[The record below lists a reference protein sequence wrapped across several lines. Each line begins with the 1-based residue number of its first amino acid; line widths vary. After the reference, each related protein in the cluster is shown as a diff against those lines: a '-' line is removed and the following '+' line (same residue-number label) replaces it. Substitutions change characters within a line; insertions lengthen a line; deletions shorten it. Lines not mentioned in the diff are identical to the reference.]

1 MHRYYIKKLGSQEMG
16 SPKMFPDGSTK
27 YARGRYIYI
36 SKDHDD
42 FFPHL
47 SELVL
52 NDKAFIKLSMPF
64 SAECIYATFGY
75 HNSKHIDGALGH
87 EYGMGRNEM
96 RIYLNNQL
104 DNEKQYFHPGEIVVF
119 DKVEDDGGYIY
130 MVSVYATHQPEYARL
145 EHYIDARKGFGL
157 VDERLPFINRRQV
170 SQTTA
175 EISGNVA
182 TAIIEGQAGVLSDNQ
197 RDDEIALGAGLFNS
211 NTFHDFVMQAYGYKC
226 AITNQAIFCN
236 NLLNLEAA
244 HIKPRAHN
252 GLYLPCNGIAMSR
265 DMHFA
270 FDKGFFTIDENYKI
284 VIHPD
289 VLRTDS
295 YINMY
300 NGHELHLP
308 QVDYFKPNQNYLQYH
323 RDTIYGTFRQIRRLS
338 DLVSGYQ

>member
-16 SPKMFPDGSTK
+16 SPKMFPDGTTK

-36 SKDHDD
+36 SKDHDG

-47 SELVL
+47 SETVL

-64 SAECIYATFGY
+64 SNECIYATFGY
-75 HNSKHIDGALGH
+75 HNSDKIEGALGH
-87 EYGMGRNEM
+87 ESGKGRNEM

-104 DNEKQYFHPGEIVVF
+104 DNGKQYFHPEEILVIE
-119 DKVEDDGGYIY
+119 KVPDESGFVY
-130 MVSVYATHQPEYARL
+130 MVSIFAEHQQEYNTL
-145 EHYIDARKGFGL
+145 LQYVHGRKGFGL
-157 VDERLPFINRRQV
+157 VDEPLDFIRIRPI

-175 EISGNVA
+175 AISENVA
-182 TAIIEGQAGVLSDNQ
+182 DVLESGQRSVVQDHYLE
-197 RDDEIALGAGLFNS
+197 DEVALGAGLFNAG
-211 NTFHDFVMQAYGYKC
+211 TFHDFVMQAYNYKC
-226 AITNQAIFCN
+226 AITNQAIYCN

-338 DLVSGYQ
+338 DLVVGY